1 VYVKVLDG
9 ATTVII
15 DRVVPNSRLQVNEII
30 GRRDSALGGAGGRVL
45 LAHLSED
52 ALNKVLSSGLA
63 RLNDKCVVD
72 KDSYKKS
79 LRHIRELGYAVDDEE
94 MVPGVRA
101 ISVPIRN
108 DRGEVIASLSVAGS
122 VLRLTGERLPEV
134 IRQTLD
140 AANEISV
147 ELRALG
153 VSRVTEDI

>member
-1 VYVKVLDG
+1 
-9 ATTVII
+9 
-15 DRVVPNSRLQVNEII
+15 
-30 GRRDSALGGAGGRVL
+30 
-45 LAHLSED
+45 
-52 ALNKVLSSGLA
+52 
-63 RLNDKCVVD
+63 
-72 KDSYKKS
+72 
-79 LRHIRELGYAVDDEE
+79 LGYAVDDEE